1 MVFMTQ
7 VNNNVTL
14 IGRLVRDIEGNYVKD
29 GELFIG
35 TATLAVDRRGKEDAD
50 YIRIKLLGNHWE
62 NVANYMNKGTQV
74 AVAGR
79 IQTGQYEDQEG
90 NRHYTTDVMV
100 DNLQLLGQPKGTQ
113 EKKPEPKTEKKAP
126 AKRAWKKK

>member
-1 MVFMTQ
+1 MTQ

-14 IGRLVRDIEGNYVKD
+14 IGRLVRDIEGTYVKD
-29 GELFIG
+29 GELFIA
-35 TATLAVDRRGKEDAD
+35 TATIAVDRRGNEEAD

-90 NRHYTTDVMV
+90 KRHYTTDVMV
-100 DNLQLLGQPKGTQ
+100 DNLQLLAQPKGTQ
-113 EKKPEPKTEKKAP
+113 EIKPEPKTEKKAP

>member
-14 IGRLVRDIEGNYVKD
+14 IGRLVRDIEGTYVKD

-35 TATLAVDRRGKEDAD
+35 TATLAIDRRGKEEAD
-50 YIRIKLLGNHWE
+50 YVRIKLLGNHWE

-100 DNLQLLGQPKGTQ
+100 DNVQLLGQPKGTQ
-113 EKKPEPKTEKKAP
+113 EKKPESKTEKKAP

>member
-7 VNNNVTL
+7 VNNNVTI
-14 IGRLVRDIEGNYVKD
+14 IGRLVKDIEGTYVKD

-35 TATLAVDRRGKEDAD
+35 TATIAVDRRGNKEAD
-50 YIRIKLLGNHWE
+50 FIRIKLIGNHWE

-74 AVAGR
+74 AVAGH
-79 IQTGQYEDQEG
+79 IQTGQYEDQDG
-90 NRHYTTDVMV
+90 NRHYTTDVIV
-100 DNLQLLGQPKGTQ
+100 DNLQLLGQPRGAET
-113 EKKPEPKTEKKAP
+113 KKPETKTEKKAP

>member
-1 MVFMTQ
+1 MTA
-7 VNNNVTL
+7 VNNNTTL
-14 IGRLVRDIEGNYVKD
+14 IGRLTRDIEGTYVKD

-35 TATLAVDRRGKEDAD
+35 TATLAVDRRGREEAD
-50 YIRIKLLGNHWE
+50 FIRIKLIGNQWE
-62 NVANYMNKGTQV
+62 KVANYMNKGTQV
-74 AVAGR
+74 AIAGH

-90 NRHYTTDVMV
+90 NRHYTTDVIV
-100 DNLQLLGQPKGTQ
+100 DNLELLGQPRGAQ